1 MRCCRVAYSSIPKQ
15 YRDYFSKP
23 TLQINEFFMSFH
35 QSATASHHSSMPTN
49 QISNPQNNPQP
60 NDSYPPKD
68 MEDITHFLLELDALK
83 HVNRRNYITHHVDT
97 DADVDE
103 LRVENSAEHSW
114 HLAMACWSIA
124 EAFELEVNHEQLL
137 KMALIHDLGEIDAGD
152 TFLYADTRQDAHI
165 KERDGIAR
173 LQSERGNGIAD
184 LSKIWEEQET
194 GNSAETQLLKVV
206 DRLLPFLLNLNTEGK
221 TWRELGVTRSQVEGA
236 HAFIQDSFAPIHKW
250 LSHNID
256 YATQQ
261 GWLIDK

>member
-1 MRCCRVAYSSIPKQ
+1 
-15 YRDYFSKP
+15 
-23 TLQINEFFMSFH
+23 MSFH
-35 QSATASHHSSMPTN
+35 QSATASHHCSMPTN
-49 QISNPQNNPQP
+49 QISSPKNNPQP

-68 MEDITHFLLELDALK
+68 MEDVTHFLLELDALK
-83 HVNRRNYITHHVDT
+83 RVNRRSYVTNT
-97 DADVDE
+97 D
-103 LRVENSAEHSW
+103 RRENSAEHSW

-124 EAFELEVNHEQLL
+124 ELFELEVNHEQLL

-165 KERDGIAR
+165 EERDGIAR
-173 LQSERGNGIAD
+173 LQSERGNAIAD

-221 TWRELGVTRSQVEGA
+221 TWRELGVTRSQVAGA

>member
-49 QISNPQNNPQP
+49 QISSPKNNPQP

-68 MEDITHFLLELDALK
+68 MEDVTHFLLELDALK
-83 HVNRRNYITHHVDT
+83 RVNRRSYVTNT
-97 DADVDE
+97 D
-103 LRVENSAEHSW
+103 RRENSAEHSW

-124 EAFELEVNHEQLL
+124 ELFELEVNHEQLL

-173 LQSERGNGIAD
+173 LQSERGNAIAD

-221 TWRELGVTRSQVEGA
+221 TWRELGVTRSQVAGA

-256 YATQQ
+256 YATQK

>member
-1 MRCCRVAYSSIPKQ
+1 
-15 YRDYFSKP
+15 
-23 TLQINEFFMSFH
+23 
-35 QSATASHHSSMPTN
+35 
-49 QISNPQNNPQP
+49 
-60 NDSYPPKD
+60 

-152 TFLYADTRQDAHI
+152 TFLYANTRQDAHI
-165 KERDGIAR
+165 EERDGIAR

-194 GNSAETQLLKVV
+194 GDSAETQLLKVV
-206 DRLLPFLLNLNTEGK
+206 DRLLPFLLNIQTRGK
-221 TWRELGVTRSQVEGA
+221 TWRALGIRRSQVAAA
-236 HAFIQDSFAPIHKW
+236 HAFIKDSFPTIHQW
-250 LSHNID
+250 MSAQLD
-256 YATQQ
+256 YATEQ
-261 GWLIDK
+261 GWLIKE

>member
-23 TLQINEFFMSFH
+23 TLQINEFFMSFY

-49 QISNPQNNPQP
+49 QISNPQNNPQS

-83 HVNRRNYITHHVDT
+83 RVNRRSYVTNT
-97 DADVDE
+97 D
-103 LRVENSAEHSW
+103 RCENSAEHSW

-124 EAFELEVNHEQLL
+124 ELFELEVNHEQLL

-221 TWRELGVTRSQVEGA
+221 TWRELGVTRSQVAGA

>member
-1 MRCCRVAYSSIPKQ
+1 
-15 YRDYFSKP
+15 
-23 TLQINEFFMSFH
+23 MSFY
-35 QSATASHHSSMPTN
+35 QSATASHHCSMPTN
-49 QISNPQNNPQP
+49 QISSPKNNPQP

-68 MEDITHFLLELDALK
+68 MEDVTHFLLELDALK
-83 HVNRRNYITHHVDT
+83 RVNRRSYVTNT
-97 DADVDE
+97 D
-103 LRVENSAEHSW
+103 RRENSAEHSW

-124 EAFELEVNHEQLL
+124 ELFELEVNHEQLL

-194 GNSAETQLLKVV
+194 GDSAETQLLKVV

-221 TWRELGVTRSQVEGA
+221 TWRELGVTRSQVAGA

>member
-1 MRCCRVAYSSIPKQ
+1 
-15 YRDYFSKP
+15 
-23 TLQINEFFMSFH
+23 MSFH

-49 QISNPQNNPQP
+49 QISSPKNNPQP

-68 MEDITHFLLELDALK
+68 MEDVTHFLLELDALK
-83 HVNRRNYITHHVDT
+83 RVNRRSYVTNT
-97 DADVDE
+97 D
-103 LRVENSAEHSW
+103 RRENSAEHSW

-124 EAFELEVNHEQLL
+124 ELFELEVNHEQLL

-152 TFLYADTRQDAHI
+152 TFLYANTRQDAHI
-165 KERDGIAR
+165 EERDGIAR

-194 GNSAETQLLKVV
+194 GDSAETQLLKVV

-221 TWRELGVTRSQVEGA
+221 TWRELGVTRSQVAGA